1 MLLNDIVETSRRVGE
16 VSARLAKIDLLAACL
31 KRARAGEIDIAI
43 AWLSGGPRQGRIG
56 LGYAALRDATG
67 STAVSTPLL
76 TLAEVDAVLERVQHV
91 RGSGSG
97 SERQRVLG
105 DLFGRA
111 TRDEQAFLA
120 RLILGE
126 LRQGAL
132 EGLMMEAIARAAA
145 LPVADIRR
153 GVMLAGSMTTVG
165 HAALTEG
172 GAGLARFSVELFRP
186 VRPMLAQTAA
196 DVADAL
202 VRLPRAS
209 FEYKLDGA
217 RVQVHKAGSA
227 VRIFSRELNDVTE
240 SAPEIVD
247 AVANLAVDEL
257 ILDGEAIAVRPDG
270 MPQPFQVTMRRFGR
284 KLDVD
289 AMRGNLPLKA
299 HFFDC
304 LYLDR
309 GPLIDRPQS
318 ERFGR
323 LGGKPAAGAVNPAP
337 GHRRRGCRA
346 GLPRTGASAWARGRH
361 GEGARFIYEAGGRGA
376 GWLKIKRT
384 HTLDLVVLAAEWGHG
399 RRRGWLSNLHLG
411 ARDGAT
417 GNFVMLG
424 KTFKGMTDAMLDWQT
439 RHLQE
444 LAIERDSFV
453 VHVRPELVVEIAFND
468 IQASPHYP
476 AGMALRFARVKR
488 YRTDKRPEEA
498 DTIDMVRA
506 LFHRQAGHEAPPSPA
521 P

>member
-299 HFFDC
+299 VFSMPLSRSGAAD
-304 LYLDR
+304 
-309 GPLIDRPQS
+309 GPSP
-318 ERFGR
+318 ERAFGR

-346 GLPRTGASAWARGRH
+346 GLPRTALRH
-361 GEGARFIYEAGGRGA
+361 GHEGVMAKAPDAFYEAGGRGA
-376 GWLKIKRT
+376 GWLKIERT
-384 HTLDLVVLAAEWGHG
+384 PYARSRRACRRMGPWSPPRLAQQPASGCARW
-399 RRRGWLSNLHLG
+399 
-411 ARDGAT
+411 RDGE
-417 GNFVMLG
+417 L
-424 KTFKGMTDAMLDWQT
+424 
-439 RHLQE
+439 RHARKDLQGHDRCHAR
-444 LAIERDSFV
+444 LADT
-453 VHVRPELVVEIAFND
+453 A
-468 IQASPHYP
+468 P
-476 AGMALRFARVKR
+476 AG
-488 YRTDKRPEEA
+488 
-498 DTIDMVRA
+498 
-506 LFHRQAGHEAPPSPA
+506 AGHRA
-521 P
+521 